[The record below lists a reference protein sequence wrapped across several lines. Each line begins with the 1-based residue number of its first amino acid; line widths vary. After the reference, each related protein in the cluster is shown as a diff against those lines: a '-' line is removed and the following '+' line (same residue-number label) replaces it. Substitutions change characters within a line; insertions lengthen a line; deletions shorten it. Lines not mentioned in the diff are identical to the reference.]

1 MSTTINTVV
10 GIMGIIVGIIGIIV
24 GIVGAQSLSAAQ
36 KIKNSIRA
44 DGGSVVTQTQI
55 YQQGVSEDTIRLIA
69 KDMTKEQMCRLLIHL
84 IPINTD
90 DPDCLGSQLR
100 RGNISTDQ
108 FEELI
113 SALPN
118 TYYGQKA
125 PPIPSKKGDIWY
137 RQQ

>member
-36 KIKNSIRA
+36 KIKNSISA

-69 KDMTKEQMCRLLIHL
+69 KDMTKEQMC
-84 IPINTD
+84 
-90 DPDCLGSQLR
+90 
-100 RGNISTDQ
+100 
-108 FEELI
+108 
-113 SALPN
+113 
-118 TYYGQKA
+118 
-125 PPIPSKKGDIWY
+125 
-137 RQQ
+137 